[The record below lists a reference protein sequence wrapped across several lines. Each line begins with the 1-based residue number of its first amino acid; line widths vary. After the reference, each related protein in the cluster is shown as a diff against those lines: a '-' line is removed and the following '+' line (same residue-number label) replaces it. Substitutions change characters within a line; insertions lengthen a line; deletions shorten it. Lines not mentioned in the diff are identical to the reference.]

1 MKNPTILVVDD
12 EQKLLDLITFR
23 LQHLGYR
30 VLTVKSG
37 EDALEIVKTQQPD
50 LIILD
55 IAMPGMDGLSVCAR
69 LRGSQAFASTPIL
82 MLTARSGVD
91 DVNRAITMG
100 ADDYIVKPYDP
111 AVLEMKLRRYVGS
124 NTVESSDGK
133 GSR

>member
-12 EQKLLDLITFR
+12 EQKVLDLITFR
-23 LQHLGYR
+23 LQLLGYR
-30 VLTVKSG
+30 VLAARGG
-37 EDALEIVKTQQPD
+37 EEALAILSTEHPD

-69 LRGSQAFASTPIL
+69 VKGSQASASIPIL

-91 DVNRAITMG
+91 DVNRAMSMG

-124 NTVESSDGK
+124 TKVDLSESK
-133 GSR
+133 GHG

>member
-12 EQKLLDLITFR
+12 EEKLLDLITFR

-30 VLTVKSG
+30 VLAAKGG
-37 EDALEIVKTQQPD
+37 EEALAILGAEHPD

-69 LRGSQAFASTPIL
+69 VKSSQAFASTPIL

-91 DVNRAITMG
+91 DVNRAMTMG

-111 AVLEMKLRRYVGS
+111 AVLETKLRRYVGS
-124 NTVESSDGK
+124 RRVDLTESRGH
-133 GSR
+133 G